1 MGVPASTSL
10 DKNELGDIISANP
23 SIKIIEENIHQ
34 DSSSAPISVS
44 KIQSPE
50 LSDHSDS
57 EPISTDHQTSD
68 IKAEI
73 KGTGIS
79 ETTIGWEKLS
89 PKCNA
94 LEWKQRQCISD
105 LLKEAIDQD
114 YSYADFCDS
123 AKLKSL
129 HHGIKWSTLVNLIRK
144 LHNENLRQFTLN
156 ELRKK
161 YDPRTAHEI
170 CGELTHYC
178 CMQKFGKS
186 SDKHVQGCLKQTVFN
201 EEEFKLIDEKQTPP
215 NLTSP
220 DHDIIRETAYPD
232 KRTDNKI
239 KHATFTPNPKN
250 RPKTFEAKS
259 KTKNLHHSK
268 FFQPT

>member
-1 MGVPASTSL
+1 MKSCDHVASPL
-10 DKNELGDIISANP
+10 CYISFTAFKFC
-23 SIKIIEENIHQ
+23 SI
-34 DSSSAPISVS
+34 
-44 KIQSPE
+44 
-50 LSDHSDS
+50 
-57 EPISTDHQTSD
+57 
-68 IKAEI
+68 
-73 KGTGIS
+73 
-79 ETTIGWEKLS
+79 
-89 PKCNA
+89 A

-186 SDKHVQGCLKQTVFN
+186 SGAF
-201 EEEFKLIDEKQTPP
+201 F
-215 NLTSP
+215 
-220 DHDIIRETAYPD
+220 
-232 KRTDNKI
+232 TDNFVLNAMGFLFVI
-239 KHATFTPNPKN
+239 SF
-250 RPKTFEAKS
+250 
-259 KTKNLHHSK
+259 
-268 FFQPT
+268 